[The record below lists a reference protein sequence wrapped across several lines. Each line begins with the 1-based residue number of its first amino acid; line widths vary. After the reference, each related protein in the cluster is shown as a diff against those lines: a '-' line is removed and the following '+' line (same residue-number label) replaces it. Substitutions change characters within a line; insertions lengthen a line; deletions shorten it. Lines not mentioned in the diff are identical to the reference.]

1 MADQCR
7 FNRLFSKHDFRFLNA
22 RSQCAYFYQR
32 DSCFDFI
39 DTRSRPLVRGL
50 SDRFVVSDSAFGAG
64 SLFHRRK
71 TLWTTSDH
79 FIERELAILRT
90 QFEDKPGF

>member
-1 MADQCR
+1 MADQYR

-22 RSQCAYFYQR
+22 RNQCAYFHQR
-32 DSCFDFI
+32 NSASGFV
-39 DTRSRPLVRGL
+39 DTRSRCLVRCL
-50 SDRFVVSDSAFGAG
+50 SDRFVVSDSAFGSG

-71 TLWTTSDH
+71 TLWATSDH